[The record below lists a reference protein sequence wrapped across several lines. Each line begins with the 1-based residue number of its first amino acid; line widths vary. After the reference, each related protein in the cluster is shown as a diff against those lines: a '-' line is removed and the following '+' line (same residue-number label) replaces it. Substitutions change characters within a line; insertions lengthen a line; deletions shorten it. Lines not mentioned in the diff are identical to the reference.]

1 MKLSYRGVAYESPTA
16 RRILERETTAKYR
29 GVTYTV
35 QHFGAKL
42 PAPAP
47 NLKYRGASYRSR
59 LSAMQVQSQVSQPL
73 TNFADSDFLLEYSNC
88 DHI

>member
-16 RRILERETTAKYR
+16 RRIIECETTAKYS
-29 GVTYTV
+29 GVTYTI
-35 QHFGAKL
+35 QQFGQVL

-59 LSAMQVQSQVSQPL
+59 LSATHLKSVHSYL
-73 TNFADSDFLLEYSNC
+73 TNLADSDFSLEYSNR